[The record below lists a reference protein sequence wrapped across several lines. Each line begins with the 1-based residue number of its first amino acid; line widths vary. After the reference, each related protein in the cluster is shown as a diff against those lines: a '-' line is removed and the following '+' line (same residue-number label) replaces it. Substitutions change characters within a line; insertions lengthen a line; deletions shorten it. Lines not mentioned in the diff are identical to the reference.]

1 MPTAFGNA
9 FMKAIL
15 YSPLHSLLGN
25 SFGVIIVTGRKT
37 GRRISTPINI
47 APQDEGWTVVS
58 YRNRTWWRNLR
69 DNRMGKLRVAGKT
82 MTVKARILESA
93 SEVEAGLKDYF
104 ERYPAYAKYFG
115 MRTDAGGKIPEEE
128 LKRVARDRVIIRF
141 APEIKD

>member
-1 MPTAFGNA
+1 MPTSIGNA

-15 YSPLHSLLGN
+15 CSPLHPLLGE
-25 SFGVIIVTGRKT
+25 SFGVISVTGWKT

-47 APQDEGWTVVS
+47 ARREDGFTVVS

-69 DNRMGKLRVAGKT
+69 DNRRGELRVGGKA
-82 MTVKARILESA
+82 MTVTARILESA

-128 LKRVARDRVIIRF
+128 LKRVARDRVIIRLT
-141 APEIKD
+141 PG